1 MTESNSPAGR
11 SRKPRWRRWLKR
23 IAITLAVMVF
33 ILVFCVL
40 PYLFSVLVTSAG
52 TRPMDRGL
60 TETPA
65 DYGAEFRD
73 VEFKTADGVLI
84 SGWLLPSRDKH
95 TTIIY
100 SHGLFRSRRELLD
113 RAVKLWRKGYGALL
127 YDARNHGSS
136 GQARTTLGYSERL
149 DVEAA
154 ATFIRETAAP
164 RDRLVVFG
172 VSMGGT
178 AGLLAAAEKQEIEA
192 VISDSSFLSFDDTV
206 THHVKLF
213 FHLPR
218 FPIGNEIEF
227 FIERRGRFDGDKLNS
242 LEAVKQIGQRPI
254 LFIAGRSD
262 RRMPPEIAGK
272 LYEASSSPKRDLLVV
287 DGEETK
293 IHGHAYSA
301 APELYLERVSTFLDS
316 VLTAPNGRAPMTTE
330 RQ

>member
-1 MTESNSPAGR
+1 MTDSKDAAGR

-23 IAITLAVMVF
+23 IAITLAV
-33 ILVFCVL
+33 LVFVLVFGVL

-52 TRPMDRGL
+52 TRPMDRAL

-73 VEFKTADGVLI
+73 VEFRTADGVLI
-84 SGWLLPSRDKH
+84 SGWFLPSKDKH

-136 GQARTTLGYSERL
+136 GQARSTLGYCERL
-149 DVEAA
+149 DADAA
-154 ATFIRETAAP
+154 ARFIRESAAP
-164 RDRLVVFG
+164 EDHLVMFG

-178 AGLLAAAEKQEIEA
+178 AGLLAAAENQGIEA

-227 FIERRGRFDGDKLNS
+227 FIERRGGFDGDKLNS

-254 LFIAGRSD
+254 LFIAGRND
-262 RRMPPEIAGK
+262 RRMPPEIARR
-272 LYEASSSPKRDLLVV
+272 LYESSSSPKRDLLIVE
-287 DGEETK
+287 GEPTK
-293 IHGHAYSA
+293 IHGHAYAA

-316 VLTAPNGRAPMTTE
+316 VLTAPAERA
-330 RQ
+330 Q